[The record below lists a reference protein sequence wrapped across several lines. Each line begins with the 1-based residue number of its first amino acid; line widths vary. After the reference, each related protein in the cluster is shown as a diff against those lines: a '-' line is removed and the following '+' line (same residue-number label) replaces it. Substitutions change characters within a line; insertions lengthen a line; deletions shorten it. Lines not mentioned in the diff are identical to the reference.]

1 MTVHIKCIL
10 KIENKGIYVIFGKL
24 VILAYIPV

>member
-10 KIENKGIYVIFGKL
+10 KIENKDIFIFGKL
-24 VILAYIPV
+24 VILLAYIPM